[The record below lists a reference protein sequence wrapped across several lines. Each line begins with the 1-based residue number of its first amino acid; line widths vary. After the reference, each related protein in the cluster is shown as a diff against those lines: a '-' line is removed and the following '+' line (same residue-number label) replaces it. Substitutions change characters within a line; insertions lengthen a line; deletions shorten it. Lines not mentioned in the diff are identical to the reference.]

1 MVRKLRLLLLV
12 LLVGAVPAWADVA
25 DVYDFDSRA
34 QEVRFQNLLAE
45 LRCPKCQ
52 NQNIAD
58 SHAPISQDMR
68 DEVYRMMKAGA
79 SDEEIVD
86 ALVARFGEFVRYK
99 PKLDSRTFLLW
110 FTPAIAVFGGLL
122 VVAGVVIRSRRRDR
136 SEPPLSPEERARAE
150 RILAG
155 ADSGGPAPRED

>member
-86 ALVARFGEFVRYK
+86 MMNGC
-99 PKLDSRTFLLW
+99 
-110 FTPAIAVFGGLL
+110 I
-122 VVAGVVIRSRRRDR
+122 
-136 SEPPLSPEERARAE
+136 
-150 RILAG
+150 
-155 ADSGGPAPRED
+155 